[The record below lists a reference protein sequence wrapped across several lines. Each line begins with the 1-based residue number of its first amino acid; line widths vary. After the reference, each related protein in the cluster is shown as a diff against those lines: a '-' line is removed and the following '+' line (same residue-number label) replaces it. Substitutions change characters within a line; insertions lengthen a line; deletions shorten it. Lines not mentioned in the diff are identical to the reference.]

1 MSERTFSVPEPPGNL
16 SLEDFETTVQ
26 QTERINGFLIALGK
40 DGHQNNF
47 TIDRRRPPTNL
58 AKLETYEGDAPPAK
72 AGHSV
77 VCTGDCLVDGQ
88 PAKVVAYRKN

>member
-1 MSERTFSVPEPPGNL
+1 MSDVIISLPGSL
-16 SLEDFETTVQ
+16 SLEDFETSVQ
-26 QTERINGFLIALGK
+26 QEERVNGFLKALGK
-40 DGHQNNF
+40 EGDQNTF

-58 AKLETYEGDAPPAK
+58 AKLETYEGDPPPAK

-88 PAKVVAYRKN
+88 SAKVVAYRQN

>member
-1 MSERTFSVPEPPGNL
+1 MSERTFSVPGSL

-26 QTERINGFLIALGK
+26 QKEDINGFLKALGK
-40 DGHQNNF
+40 DGDQNTF

-58 AKLETYEGDAPPAK
+58 AKLETYKGDEPPAK

-88 PAKVVAYRKN
+88 SAKVVAYRQN